1 MEMEQPTVET
11 GNDMQTVMIYD
22 EINRKKGTADKEC
35 YALFVSVKAEKLTV
49 KERKAFFADHDV
61 VMIGYA
67 GLAGSVILAEHE
79 KEKLA
84 ERYPEVFIKN
94 AIAQRTLLQKV
105 PEAATAVMS
114 DECAV
119 YHLGKAGVFDG
130 LWKMAQIAGVGLEI
144 ECKQIPV
151 KQETVE
157 ICNFFDINPYELFS
171 TGASLV
177 LAPNGYRLI
186 HELQKMEIPAAIIG
200 VTTNGNDRV
209 VVNGEEKR
217 FLEKRYQD
225 ALLQIHLE
233 YISEADKVW

>member
-119 YHLGKAGVFDG
+119 YHLGKAG
-130 LWKMAQIAGVGLEI
+130 
-144 ECKQIPV
+144 
-151 KQETVE
+151 
-157 ICNFFDINPYELFS
+157 NFFDINPYELFS

-225 ALLQIHLE
+225 ALLQIHPE